1 MVPFPAKPHTSY
13 VVLQKRE
20 GEPHSPGDIA
30 TLQHHD
36 KVERL
41 ETTEAMTDEATA
53 TRHARCPLTVYGASS
68 TDRRR
73 ACDANRTS
81 STLRTPSITTVRTSP
96 QKTESDI
103 VQSLEL
109 GGQERHEYG
118 RNIGMHKTQNP
129 QHTLFAAR
137 AAETIGAISTV
148 YVKKKTPSNT
158 AAGFIQLGV
167 RYRHGQG
174 RHTSLLPFFCVLGHA
189 LPRQLLP

>member
-148 YVKKKTPSNT
+148 YVKKKRHQTLQQASFSLEYAIAMGKGVTPLFYPS
-158 AAGFIQLGV
+158 AV
-167 RYRHGQG
+167 
-174 RHTSLLPFFCVLGHA
+174 C
-189 LPRQLLP
+189 